1 MLHLALFGENKVNIL
16 ENKDMHRMDK
26 IGFMG

>member
-16 ENKDMHRMDK
+16 ENKDMHRMEDK
-26 IGFMG
+26 SKA